1 MKSEIRNPKSEMPLV
16 SIVVAAYNSAATIA
30 RCIEALLALD
40 YPDREIIV
48 VDNASSDDT
57 LAIARRYCAGANRES
72 CESRE
77 SGVISVDSLDSP
89 DSRLSTPSCPVI
101 LLEEPRRG
109 WPAARNRAWHYSKAP
124 LVANIDA
131 DCFAE
136 PSWLSELAAA
146 LQADPAA
153 GCAVGR
159 THVEPGKTL
168 AEQHYA
174 ACDPF
179 NIEKYVQGT
188 ARAFG
193 RACPWGGGNNCFRRE
208 VIEAVGGYD
217 ADTYTSGADRE
228 FHKRFEDATGLR
240 TIYAPKAVIWHVAR
254 GSAGEF
260 FRNAAKYA
268 SDAVVHAQFDPGVA
282 ARLRWLVLRNL
293 GYICRNA
300 AGLAWRG
307 AKFLV
312 GRESKLRLAQPWFY
326 SIQALGSIWGHLKGH
341 RRSKSSTKA
350 GSP

>member
-1 MKSEIRNPKSEMPLV
+1 MV
-16 SIVVAAYNSAATIA
+16 SIVVAAYNSQSTIA

-40 YPDREIIV
+40 YPEREIIV

-57 LAIARRYCAGANRES
+57 LAIARRYPIT
-72 CESRE
+72 
-77 SGVISVDSLDSP
+77 V
-89 DSRLSTPSCPVI
+89 
-101 LLEEPRRG
+101 LEEPRRG
-109 WPAARNRAWHYSKAP
+109 WPAARNRAWHHSKAP

-136 PSWLSELAAA
+136 PSWLRELVSA
-146 LQADPAA
+146 LLADPSA

-159 THVEPGKTL
+159 TRVEPGKTL

-228 FHKRFEDATGLR
+228 FHKRFEEATGLR

-268 SDAVVHAQFDPGVA
+268 SDAVLHAQFDPGVA
-282 ARLRWLVLRNL
+282 ARLRWFILRNV
-293 GYICRNA
+293 GYIARNI

-312 GRESKLRLAQPWFY
+312 GRETKLRLVQPWFY

-341 RRSKSSTKA
+341 RRVAASRRGK
-350 GSP
+350 